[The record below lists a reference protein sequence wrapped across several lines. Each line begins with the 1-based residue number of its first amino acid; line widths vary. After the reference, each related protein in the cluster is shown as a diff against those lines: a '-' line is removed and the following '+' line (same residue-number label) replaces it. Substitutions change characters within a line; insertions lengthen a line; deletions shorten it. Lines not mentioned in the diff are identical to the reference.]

1 MSASTA
7 TATATPKKD
16 RKPLVGHV
24 LSGLVTLALVASS
37 AGKLSGAKPI
47 VENFE
52 KFHIPANFLTP
63 IGAIELLSAIL
74 FAVPKTSSLGT
85 FLVTGYF
92 GGAIVAHLAGND
104 AGGIVPAIVLGLMA
118 WTANYLRNPSM
129 FASLQSRSFANRP

>member
-1 MSASTA
+1 MSASSTA
-7 TATATPKKD
+7 VATDANAKTD
-16 RKPLVGHV
+16 RKPLIGHV
-24 LSGLVTLALVASS
+24 LAGLVTLALVASS
-37 AGKLSGAKPI
+37 AGKFSGAKQI

-104 AGGIVPAIVLGLMA
+104 AGGIVPAIVLGLIA

-129 FASLQSRSFANRP
+129 FASLQAR